1 MLGRLKDW
9 FSNGDTSWISTVD
22 GRNFLQL
29 FVKYIPGGGFSPD
42 FLNHQQY
49 EVHFGTANMWGFPKM
64 LVPNNHGFPTKND
77 TISGNTHICKKT
89 TLVESIDI
97 KYTISETNMFAPE
110 NGWLGDN
117 PLILSFWGL

>member
-49 EVHFGTANMWGFPKM
+49 EVHLELETCGDFLKCWYPTTMGFLLKM
-64 LVPNNHGFPTKND
+64 TPFQETP
-77 TISGNTHICKKT
+77 IYAKKT